1 MTAAEIVAA
10 LRGRS
15 GRARCPVHGGSRF
28 SLCVDDGDSGRILVR
43 CHAGCSQAAVI
54 RALTDLGL
62 WPRRDAPEPTE
73 AEREAQRRRD
83 KRRQDELLRR
93 AIFITRLW
101 QQTWREARPAAD
113 SPEIAC
119 WLGETRGIDVAAPDL
134 HRLEALRWH
143 PQCPLGRERVPA
155 MVALMTDTVTNEP
168 SGIHRTYLKRDGSAK
183 ADVPEPRMMLGN
195 AGVIRLSRDEDVE
208 RGLGITEGIETGLA
222 VTANCRW
229 RPIWACGS
237 LDMLK
242 SFPVLNG
249 IECLTVFADSKPNE
263 IAGAR
268 ECAERWVKSGREAE
282 VKMTGGAGDFNDVL
296 IRAAS

>member
-10 LRGRS
+10 LRGHS

-28 SLCVDDGDSGRILVR
+28 SLCVDDGDSGKILVR
-43 CHAGCSQAAVI
+43 CFAGCSQAAVI
-54 RALTDLGL
+54 RALADLGL
-62 WPRRDAPEPTE
+62 WPRRDAPELTE
-73 AEREAQRRRD
+73 AEKEVQRRRD
-83 KRRQDELLRR
+83 EGRHAERRRQ
-93 AIFITRLW
+93 AIFSTRLW
-101 QQTWREARPAAD
+101 QQIWSEARPAAD

-119 WLGETRGIDVAAPDL
+119 WLGEARGIDVAALDL

-155 MVALMTDTVTNEP
+155 MVALMTDTVTSEP
-168 SGIHRTYLKRDGSAK
+168 CGIHRTFLLPDGRGK
-183 ADVPEPRMMLGN
+183 ADVPSPRMMLGK

-208 RGLGITEGIETGLA
+208 LALGIAEGIETALA
-222 VTANCRW
+222 VMANFRW

-237 LDMLK
+237 LDMLTR
-242 SFPVLNG
+242 FPVLNG
-249 IECLTVFADSKPNE
+249 IECLTVFADGKPHE
-263 IAGAR
+263 IAVAC